1 MTDLGAPEDHVD
13 AILRSSGRR
22 LRTAL
27 APVPVTDFR
36 RPGSRRRGWV
46 IAIATV
52 VVLIVGLVAIG
63 TNRND
68 QSLGNDPSRLHWLL
82 TDLPAGLVPV
92 QMSEPGDQSQ
102 TGPPGVTAMIN
113 VYATD
118 ASPLGPIVSV
128 AGSLGLRDQDIVP
141 AAAGTNF
148 HETTIAGRR
157 AANADG
163 ESGRRL
169 LYVEVDGHW
178 VVLTSRNIDDATL
191 TKMAQAVVRSA
202 DGSAAI
208 PSADLVDGLTLV
220 LPADAPLSELGLGS
234 NFAGISYGD
243 PDGRSI
249 GLQVYAPKPS
259 ARANLGLSMSL
270 TPTKVAGVDGFLGHY
285 TIEGFVHPTDVRVA
299 SWVRDGLQFRITGFD
314 VTDVEV
320 LAAAQ
325 SVERAS
331 DATWDEL
338 LQKTGAGEVPT
349 GTTPAGTTPAG
360 TVPAEPAPPGTD
372 PPFTGDVRDV
382 VVDVSVANPS
392 SNEQIWSG
400 TLPTGEAW
408 SVDINWV
415 FDYVAMQPRI
425 DGVPQ
430 GSSYGPLA
438 RSPGE
443 EIGCCAP
450 LNVITADPTAVA
462 VRVTTNHG
470 DRFSIPLH
478 DLPGTDGLRIAAI
491 ALAGGGGPQ
500 RAELID
506 AAGNVLQ
513 TMPGGS

>member
-1 MTDLGAPEDHVD
+1 MTDLGAPEDQID
-13 AILRSSGRR
+13 AILRASGPR
-22 LRTAL
+22 LRTAVSHI
-27 APVPVTDFR
+27 AVSDFR
-36 RPGSRRRGWV
+36 RPRSRRRGWA
-46 IAIATV
+46 IAIAAV

-157 AANADG
+157 AAIADG

-234 NFAGISYGD
+234 NFAGVSYGD

-259 ARANLGLSMSL
+259 ASIKSARWVQLQQLALKFATPAALLFGAAIVLFGLSRWLRLSGRYRFPEFEVEPRL
-270 TPTKVAGVDGFLGHY
+270 GGAHAAGVGAVISF
-285 TIEGFVHPTDVRVA
+285 A
-299 SWVRDGLQFRITGFD
+299 S
-314 VTDVEV
+314 
-320 LAAAQ
+320 AAVPPASQ
-325 SVERAS
+325 RNQVPDYLRRA
-331 DATWDEL
+331 
-338 LQKTGAGEVPT
+338 
-349 GTTPAGTTPAG
+349 
-360 TVPAEPAPPGTD
+360 
-372 PPFTGDVRDV
+372 
-382 VVDVSVANPS
+382 
-392 SNEQIWSG
+392 
-400 TLPTGEAW
+400 
-408 SVDINWV
+408 
-415 FDYVAMQPRI
+415 
-425 DGVPQ
+425 
-430 GSSYGPLA
+430 
-438 RSPGE
+438 
-443 EIGCCAP
+443 
-450 LNVITADPTAVA
+450 
-462 VRVTTNHG
+462 
-470 DRFSIPLH
+470 
-478 DLPGTDGLRIAAI
+478 
-491 ALAGGGGPQ
+491 
-500 RAELID
+500 
-506 AAGNVLQ
+506 
-513 TMPGGS
+513 